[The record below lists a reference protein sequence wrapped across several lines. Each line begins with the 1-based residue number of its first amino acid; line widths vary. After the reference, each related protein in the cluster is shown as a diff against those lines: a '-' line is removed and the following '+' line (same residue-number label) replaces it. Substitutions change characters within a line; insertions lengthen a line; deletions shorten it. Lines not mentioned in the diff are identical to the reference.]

1 MEQFREGF
9 GKLREVVEETRVF
22 DGSMAKAAE
31 HLNPSQVGEKILA
44 VEKLLH
50 FASGFFFLLSGEP

>member
-31 HLNPSQVGEKILA
+31 HLNPSQAGERILA
-44 VEKLLH
+44 VKKT
-50 FASGFFFLLSGEP
+50 FTFCFRFFFA